1 MLFSLMFLTDPPH
14 PLGTL
19 QSAPELG
26 DLMNEIATE
35 IPERW
40 KEVAIGLGLVDSDIK
55 LIKND
60 VPTQKAYPCY
70 MEVFGMWKNRI
81 TKPYTWE
88 TILRTL
94 RTKLVNAHS
103 LAAALERRMT
113 RKRHIEPSLPT
124 HTVAQK
130 RLKVD

>member
-19 QSAPELG
+19 QSAPQLG

-35 IPERW
+35 IPESW
-40 KEVAIGLGLVDSDIK
+40 KEVAIGLGLIDCDIK
-55 LIKND
+55 RIETD

-70 MEVFGMWKNRI
+70 MEVFGMWKKQI
-81 TKPYTWE
+81 TKPYTWD

-103 LAAALERRMT
+103 LAAALE
-113 RKRHIEPSLPT
+113 S
-124 HTVAQK
+124 
-130 RLKVD
+130 RLTS